1 MNIDI
6 FIDFFHT
13 PAANATKEQPDP
25 NHHDY
30 KEIQKLIRT
39 QLSGDR
45 VKIFQQLDLLYKQL
59 AILSIKKNLKYSDYL
74 KTLNCL
80 ADAVRH
86 SDPEKNSPPKNDWQE
101 AILLVVKY
109 KKSFIAYRD
118 PHPVSFNDRVLEF
131 ARAHVGLEQHG
142 VQFQVLNDDIYIS
155 KESHK
160 TITAMIDSHCRLIG
174 GRNLIKLLFD
184 YLSTEF
190 SSAPGR
196 FVGLQKMLINGQPSK
211 AEVPYGYLLAL
222 GAKHIGDNG
231 VKDHND
237 QFVSLVT
244 LCRDLTTIFEIQPY
258 SQWDILHLPRHR
270 LIRFIQES
278 AWYDNIYN
286 FSQIKG
292 QYAKRILNRLT
303 NAFIEK
309 DLKSNNLR
317 LKNINRVA
325 NTLIDLAK
333 DKVTSTT
340 NLSTIAKNS
349 KIQQHI
355 VKKIMDEFMSFKP
368 NEVNPSL
375 EFPPISNHIDY
386 YFKPAIALKCD
397 YFLYPKSVCALGALN
412 STLNAISSPNNI
424 RSQQNDIILGYEV
437 EDFLREQFKK
447 KGIKIAFGA
456 KRDNNGKEEY
466 ECDLIVDAPTT
477 LFIFEI
483 KKKALTRKAMSGEEI
498 SLLSDLANSLMF
510 SHKQA
515 MNIEFHLKN
524 NQEIILEHKG
534 TCTSVS
540 LAGRKTKRIS
550 VSLNDFGVLQDKIS
564 LQKILEHAATTNFK
578 HPDKE
583 QDKQLNKWRE
593 YTTEIY
599 RLAELNGEYGSK
611 GHPFYDSYFMSISQI
626 LTMLDYSSGEQEFE
640 TAMLFLNSMTS
651 GTRNFY
657 KEFFYG
663 RTLRLSDT
671 HL

>member
-1 MNIDI
+1 
-6 FIDFFHT
+6 
-13 PAANATKEQPDP
+13 
-25 NHHDY
+25 
-30 KEIQKLIRT
+30 
-39 QLSGDR
+39 
-45 VKIFQQLDLLYKQL
+45 
-59 AILSIKKNLKYSDYL
+59 
-74 KTLNCL
+74 
-80 ADAVRH
+80 
-86 SDPEKNSPPKNDWQE
+86 
-101 AILLVVKY
+101 
-109 KKSFIAYRD
+109 
-118 PHPVSFNDRVLEF
+118 
-131 ARAHVGLEQHG
+131 
-142 VQFQVLNDDIYIS
+142 
-155 KESHK
+155 
-160 TITAMIDSHCRLIG
+160 
-174 GRNLIKLLFD
+174 
-184 YLSTEF
+184 
-190 SSAPGR
+190 
-196 FVGLQKMLINGQPSK
+196 
-211 AEVPYGYLLAL
+211 
-222 GAKHIGDNG
+222 
-231 VKDHND
+231 
-237 QFVSLVT
+237 
-244 LCRDLTTIFEIQPY
+244 
-258 SQWDILHLPRHR
+258 
-270 LIRFIQES
+270 
-278 AWYDNIYN
+278 
-286 FSQIKG
+286 
-292 QYAKRILNRLT
+292 
-303 NAFIEK
+303 
-309 DLKSNNLR
+309 
-317 LKNINRVA
+317 
-325 NTLIDLAK
+325 
-333 DKVTSTT
+333 
-340 NLSTIAKNS
+340 
-349 KIQQHI
+349 
-355 VKKIMDEFMSFKP
+355 MSFKP